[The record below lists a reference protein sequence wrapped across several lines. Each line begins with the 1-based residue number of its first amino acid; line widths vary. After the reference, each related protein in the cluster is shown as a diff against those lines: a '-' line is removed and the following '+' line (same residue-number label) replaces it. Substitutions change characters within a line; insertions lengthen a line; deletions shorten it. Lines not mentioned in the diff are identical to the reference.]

1 MGTQRF
7 EAFTDG
13 VMAII
18 ITIMVLEIK
27 VPSGATTTAL
37 LSSLPIILTYT
48 LSFVNVGIFW
58 NNHHHVLH
66 AASRVDGNVLW
77 ANLFL
82 LFWMSLVPFVIRWID
97 EAGFQALPTAAYGAV
112 LAMASIGYLLLEW
125 ALVSCNGPSSTLATA
140 VGYDLKSIISLA
152 LYASAILLAFWRP
165 WIAILLYIAVAV
177 AWFLP
182 DRRIE
187 SLKET

>member
-1 MGTQRF
+1 MGTQRL

-27 VPSGATTTAL
+27 TPHEATPAAL
-37 LSSLPIILTYT
+37 LASLPILLTYL

-58 NNHHHVLH
+58 NNHHHMLH
-66 AASRVDGNVLW
+66 ASEKVNGAVLW
-77 ANLFL
+77 ANLLL

-97 EAGFQALPTAAYGAV
+97 ETGFQPLPTAAYGAV
-112 LAMASIGYLLLEW
+112 LAMAAVGYMLLER
-125 ALVSCNGPSSTLATA
+125 ALVACNGPQSKLAAA
-140 VGYDLKSIISLA
+140 VGSDRKGLISLA
-152 LYASAILLAFWRP
+152 LYVAAIALAFVRP
-165 WIAILLYIAVAV
+165 WMAIAIYVGVSL
-177 AWFLP
+177 AWFVP

-187 SLKET
+187 NPQP

>member
-1 MGTQRF
+1 MGTQRL

-13 VMAII
+13 VVAIV

-27 VPSGATTTAL
+27 VPSGATVAAL
-37 LSSLPIILTYT
+37 LSSMPILLTYV

-66 AASRVDGNVLW
+66 VASKVDGKVLW

-97 EAGFQALPTAAYGAV
+97 DAGFQSLPTAAYGTV
-112 LAMASIGYLLLEW
+112 LAMCAVGYLLLEW
-125 ALVSCNGPSSTLATA
+125 ALISCEGPESTLASA
-140 VGYDLKSIISLA
+140 VGPDLKSIASLA
-152 LYASAILLAFWRP
+152 FYAVAIALAFFRP
-165 WIAILLYIAVAV
+165 WLAIALYIAIAC

-187 SLKET
+187 SLDKA